1 MLLSKFCSFLFLHR
15 GHLAFFAVCGVIIAE
30 LLAGAFVHLS
40 RAPQLRKFGNL
51 SIQENLAVTSEY
63 DLLSA
68 QTLGDAEGCRE
79 SSCRGRSMS

>member
-1 MLLSKFCSFLFLHR
+1 MLLSKFCSFLFLR
-15 GHLAFFAVCGVIIAE
+15 GDRLVFFAVCGVIIAE
-30 LLAGAFVHLS
+30 LLAGAFVHPS

-51 SIQENLAVTSEY
+51 SIQENWVVTSEY

>member
-1 MLLSKFCSFLFLHR
+1 M
-15 GHLAFFAVCGVIIAE
+15 FFAVCGVMIAE

-68 QTLGDAEGCRE
+68 QTLG
-79 SSCRGRSMS
+79 GR